1 MATQTQVKKFIDGL
15 SKLAMAEKKKRKN
28 WVLPSVCIA
37 QAALETGWGT
47 SSLML
52 KAKAYFGI
60 KATKSW
66 KGKVYSSKTKECYD
80 GVNFTTETACFRAYD
95 TVKDSVADYY
105 DLIAKSSR
113 YQAAVNETDARKAIT
128 AIKKGGYA
136 TDPNYVK
143 QIMSIIESYNL
154 TQYDKVA
161 DVTTK
166 KSKKYYE
173 KYTGESYKI
182 DEVFEAIGVPAKYRR
197 DKSGETCAVRA
208 PIAKANGIRDYR
220 GTAEQNMQLITLAKK
235 GCLVKL

>member
-1 MATQTQVKKFIDGL
+1 MATQAQVQKFIKEL
-15 SKLAMAEKKKRKN
+15 STLAIAERKKRKK

-47 SSLML
+47 SSLMT

-95 TVKDSVADYY
+95 TVKESVADYY
-105 DLIAKSSR
+105 DLITKSTR
-113 YQAAVNETDARKAIT
+113 YKAAVNETDAKKAIT

-136 TDPNYVK
+136 TDPNYVT
-143 QIMSIIESYNL
+143 QIMSIIKCYNL
-154 TQYDKVA
+154 TQYDKVESA
-161 DVTTK
+161 TTEK
-166 KSKKYYE
+166 TKQYYK
-173 KYTGESYKI
+173 KYTGDSYKI

-197 DKSGETCAVRA
+197 DKSGETSSVRK
-208 PIAKANGIRDYR
+208 PVAKANGISNYT
-220 GTAEQNMQLITLAKK
+220 GTAAQNMKLINLAKK
-235 GCLVKL
+235 GKLIKP